1 MLITA
6 ILLAGLAIGQAP
18 AEKPPQA
25 KPPATTPPSTTP
37 PAQTPATPRPPTAAA
52 RPSIT
57 VLVTDRVGK
66 PLQDVTVKATGPME
80 REGKTDSDGTIVLR
94 NLNPGT
100 YRLRFDSAGTIP
112 FEREITVAAGRPV
125 KTNAE
130 LTAAPPPPPPP
141 KPEPPPP
148 PKPEPPPPVR
158 PSGPPSS
165 VSIPDFVEKNYI
177 SRGAPSKNSPV
188 GCTATS
194 TANLI
199 QLREPLAEH
208 SHAEA
213 DELIYVVAGE
223 GVQRIGSVDM
233 NLSAGTFAVIPRG
246 TPHTITRKSN
256 TPMIMIS
263 ILTGTPCDSGK

>member
-6 ILLAGLAIGQAP
+6 VLLAGLALGQLP
-18 AEKPPQA
+18 PEKPPQA
-25 KPPATTPPSTTP
+25 KP
-37 PAQTPATPRPPTAAA
+37 QTPAPPTQAPAAPRPSTSIA

-57 VLVTDRVGK
+57 VLVTDRQGK
-66 PLQDVTVKATGPME
+66 PLQDIAVKATGPAE
-80 REGKTDSDGTIVLR
+80 RDGKTDSEGIIVLR
-94 NLNPGT
+94 NVNPGT
-100 YRLRFDSAGTIP
+100 YRLRFESPGTITL
-112 FEREITVAAGRPV
+112 EREVTVAAGRPV
-125 KTNAE
+125 KTTAE

-141 KPEPPPP
+141 KPEPPPA

-194 TANLI
+194 TASLI

-213 DELIYVVAGE
+213 DELLYVVAGE

-233 NLSAGTFAVIPRG
+233 NLTAGTFAVIPRG

-263 ILTGTPCDSGK
+263 ILTGPPCEPGK